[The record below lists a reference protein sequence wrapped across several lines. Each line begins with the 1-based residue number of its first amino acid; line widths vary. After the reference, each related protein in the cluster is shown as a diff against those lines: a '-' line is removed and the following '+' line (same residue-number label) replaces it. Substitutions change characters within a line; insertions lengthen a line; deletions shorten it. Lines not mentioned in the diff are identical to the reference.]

1 MDKIENRNWTLIDEM
16 SEVHHLCAHH
26 RSNTA
31 KQLVRMKWATIEGW
45 AKKSFLSQIELEV
58 VSNTQ
63 EKNELNL
70 VPNI

>member
-45 AKKSFLSQIELEV
+45 AKKKWAPGDETFSV
-58 VSNTQ
+58 
-63 EKNELNL
+63 KLNL
-70 VPNI
+70 KW